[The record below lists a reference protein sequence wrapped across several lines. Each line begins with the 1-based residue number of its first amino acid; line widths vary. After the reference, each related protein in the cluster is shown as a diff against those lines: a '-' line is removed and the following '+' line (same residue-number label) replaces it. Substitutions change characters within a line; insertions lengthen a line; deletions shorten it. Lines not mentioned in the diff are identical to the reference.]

1 AGKACN
7 PKWLPGSAIET
18 RSDAQSSGSSLDR
31 MPTESW
37 DAITFRN
44 LRVDVLVVLES
55 VIAGTVRLSPHVTFD
70 TGKAAGH
77 APMSAACRDAV
88 IRQS

>member
-44 LRVDVLVVLES
+44 LRVDVLGSCRPSGHVPADP
-55 VIAGTVRLSPHVTFD
+55 AG
-70 TGKAAGH
+70 
-77 APMSAACRDAV
+77 
-88 IRQS
+88 